1 MDSPGGDSGGGC
13 EESNDKDNKLK
24 NFYQWELT
32 STTII
37 MDLIC
42 EL

>member
-1 MDSPGGDSGGGC
+1 MESPGGDSGGGC

-24 NFYQWELT
+24 NCYHWVLT
-32 STTII
+32 STTVI